1 MNNNTELEALR
12 YACIKAL
19 ELLKDGDAEPQ
30 DADRVTA
37 LLEAVLK
44 GDSLANKAYTVWCG
58 GFEANNHLMSFN
70 QAQRL
75 AKQYIKLGYDDVN
88 IERVTT

>member
-1 MNNNTELEALR
+1 MNNIELEALR

-37 LLEAVLK
+37 LLEAVLGVK
-44 GDSLANKAYTVWCG
+44 S
-58 GFEANNHLMSFN
+58 
-70 QAQRL
+70 
-75 AKQYIKLGYDDVN
+75 
-88 IERVTT
+88 